1 MTEKTFKSP
10 NFFEREIDLSGP
22 SDTVPFGTP
31 TGFIGASQ
39 RGPAFVPITV
49 SSFEDFRSVFGDTL
63 PGLPAVYG
71 VKQFLENRNSAM
83 FCRVLGAGVNESL
96 IDIAQTEI
104 SGTVKNAGFS
114 VLPNGVD
121 GSVRF
126 ISALHTVQANEDVGD
141 RSLTDNNSITNEV
154 LSVKRASMVRAGV
167 MLANHVRMLLV
178 PTASA
183 VTETVVNSKLDYS
196 RCLNNNEVVIVLSS
210 SSGSFGSDNALSGVK
225 LFSVSFDP
233 SSTKY
238 IANVLNTD
246 PSKFSDTGHLLY
258 LNFPV
263 ESSLAIINSGSSV
276 DSLVDPDLELQPEF
290 CILSGSANTNSL
302 GLEFSDAFGRY
313 DTRFTFAKTSKYV
326 SQPFGNKEFELFHFE
341 SIDDGSAGNN
351 KVKITIADLKL
362 SIDENNK
369 YSSFTVQ
376 VRDALDND
384 LNQVVLEEYRNC
396 DLNPESDNYVAKK
409 IGDRRITFNFD
420 SQSISERRL
429 VVSGKYPNKSRFIRV
444 VMDSSVENKKIP
456 DTVLPFGFRGQEHL
470 NLGSILNSDSETLE
484 LTAMTSS
491 GSLDAPVS
499 ASIESLL
506 RTSVVPPVP
515 MRLKITRGELNTA
528 LGVSDIQG
536 TPSKNERTLNSL
548 CWGVKFERTENP
560 LNPNSSLERNKIF
573 DSYSKFIGLRQLDVV
588 VTGSNADLLN
598 NNKFSLSKVALG
610 FESIASLTGS
620 VLSAQDQ
627 MKRAIYFRNSVA
639 DASDSYKLTD
649 KNDTSVKLIS
659 FATLAS
665 NANVFNQY
673 SQYMKYTNYI
683 GGGFDGL
690 NILDKDLSKLNDR
703 STSQEEGGCATS
715 DYATVGL
722 GNVSG
727 VGSENNNIN
736 SYKIAVDIMTDP
748 MVVNHNML
756 FVPDIRDSLMT
767 DHIMSRVKKNGMI
780 MYVMDMPSYDEDVN
794 RLFEDSTKKP
804 DIDRTIQKFQTRFI
818 DNNFTATYY
827 PDVTIEDSNLKK
839 RVKVPSSVAVAGA
852 IGFNDRISFAWF
864 APAGFNRASLEFVKN
879 VGVRLNV
886 EDRNKLYDARI
897 NPIAV
902 FPRQGFVI
910 YGQKTL
916 QISKSA
922 LDRVNVRRLMI
933 EVKRSIVSIANS
945 LVFETN
951 NAKTRANFVAQA
963 SLVLSG
969 IQAKAGVESFQI
981 VMNETNNT
989 PLDIDQQKLNGK
1001 IVVIPTRSIEFI
1013 SIDFIITPS
1022 GVQFV

>member
-22 SDTVPFGTP
+22 SEAVPFGTP
-31 TGFIGASQ
+31 TGFVGASQ
-39 RGPAFVPITV
+39 RGPAFVPVTV
-49 SSFEDFRSVFGDTL
+49 SSFDDFKSVFGDTQ

-83 FCRVLGAGVNESL
+83 FCRVLGGGSNESL
-96 IDIAQTEI
+96 LDISTTEI
-104 SGTVKNAGFS
+104 SGTVKNAGFT
-114 VLPNGVD
+114 VLPNGNN
-121 GSVRF
+121 GGMRF
-126 ISALHTVQANEDVGD
+126 ISAIHTVQASEDVGD
-141 RSLTDNNSITNEV
+141 RSLTDNDSITYE
-154 LSVKRASMVRAGV
+154 SSSTKRASLVRAGV

-178 PTASA
+178 PTASS
-183 VTETVVNSKLDYS
+183 VTETVVNTKIDFS
-196 RCLNNNEVVIVLSS
+196 RCLNDNEVVVVLSS
-210 SSGSFGSDNALSGVK
+210 SSGSFGSDNGISGVK

-246 PSKFSDTGHLLY
+246 PSKFSESGHLLY
-258 LNFPV
+258 LNYPI
-263 ESSLAIINSGSSV
+263 ESSVAKINSLSAI
-276 DSLVDPDLELQPEF
+276 DSTSDPLGELQPEF
-290 CILSGSANTNSL
+290 AILSGSANTND
-302 GLEFSDAFGRY
+302 LELEYLEAFGRF

-326 SQPFGNKEFELFHFE
+326 SQPFGNKEYELFHFE
-341 SIDDGSAGNN
+341 SMDDGSAGNN
-351 KVKITIADLKL
+351 KVKITITDLKL

-369 YSSFTVQ
+369 YSTFNVQ
-376 VRDALDND
+376 VRDALDTD

-396 DLNPESDNYVAKK
+396 DLNPESENYVAKK

-429 VVSGKYPNKSRFIRV
+429 MVTGKYSNKSKFIRI
-444 VMDSSVENKKIP
+444 VMDQAVENKKVP
-456 DTVLPFGFRGQEHL
+456 ETVLPFGFRGQELL
-470 NLGSILNSDSETLE
+470 NFGSLTNDDSASLSSTV
-484 LTAMTSS
+484 MTS
-491 GSLDAPVS
+491 GGVLDVPVS
-499 ASIESLL
+499 SSIESLL

-515 MRLKITRGELNTA
+515 MRLKLTRGELETS
-528 LGVSDIQG
+528 LGSNIQG
-536 TPSKNERTLNSL
+536 TPSKNERTINNF

-560 LNPNSSLERNKIF
+560 LNPNASIERNKLF
-573 DSYSKFIGLRQLDVV
+573 DSLSKFVGLKQLDVLV
-588 VTGSNADLLN
+588 QGPDVDVLN
-598 NNKFSLSKVALG
+598 NNKFSLSKIAIG
-610 FESIASLTGS
+610 FESIADLTGS
-620 VLSAQDQ
+620 VLSTQDQ
-627 MKRAIYFRNSVA
+627 MKRAIYFRNGIA
-639 DASDSYKLTD
+639 DASDSYKLED
-649 KNDTSVKLIS
+649 KNDPSTKLIS
-659 FATLAS
+659 FASLIS
-665 NANVFNQY
+665 NPNIFNQY
-673 SQYMKYTNYI
+673 SQYMKFSNFI

-715 DYATVGL
+715 DYVTLGL

-727 VGSENNNIN
+727 VGIENNNVN

-756 FVPDIRDSLMT
+756 FVPDIRDSLLT
-767 DHIMSRVKKNGMI
+767 EHIMSKVKKNGMI

-794 RLFEDSTKKP
+794 RLFEDSVKKP
-804 DIDRTIQKFQTRFI
+804 DVDRTIQKFQTRFI

-827 PDVTIEDSNLKK
+827 PDVTIEDANLKK

-886 EDRNKLYDARI
+886 DDRNKLYEARI

-933 EVKRSIVSIANS
+933 EVKRSIVSIANN

-969 IQAKAGVESFQI
+969 VQAKAGVDSFQI

-1001 IVVIPTRSIEFI
+1001 IVLIPTRSIEFI